1 MNKKLKISIG
11 QYSSAGIKA
20 QNQDFHGI
28 YIPEGH
34 ALSSKGIACAIADG
48 ISSSNVS
55 HIAAETAVSS
65 FLADYYSTS
74 DAWRTQ
80 TSAARVIR
88 ATNSWLYAQTQ
99 QSQGRFDKDRGYVCT
114 FSALILKQNRA
125 HLFHVGDSRI
135 YRIQA
140 QGMEQ
145 LTIDHRVCLSST
157 EHYLSRALG
166 VDYRIEIDYQQIEC
180 CEDDIFVLMTDGLY
194 EFIDLKLLSE
204 MLQQGQN
211 LELTAKTLVEL
222 ALQRGSDDNLTI
234 QIIKIEQLPEPTSFQ
249 IKPDI
254 LFPQQLSHGD
264 LFEGYRIDKI
274 LHQNHRSSLYLA
286 QDEATK
292 NQLVIKTLSVD
303 LQNDLNAVEQFQLED
318 WVSKRL
324 KHENLLQCY
333 PHKGSK
339 KFLFQ
344 SYEYLQGETLNR
356 WLHRQK
362 TALTLPQLIAIIEQV
377 AKALNAM
384 HRLEMLHQDVRPE
397 NVMLLTSPE
406 PVNVLKVKLI
416 DYGSTAV
423 RGLVELNPKHADV
436 PLGTLAFMAPEY
448 FIGRSPS
455 TKSDQ
460 FSLAVMG
467 YYLLTRQLPY
477 GTDLARCKTE
487 KTLNQV
493 RYHPLFEYRPDLPQ
507 GLDEIFK
514 KALSICPEQRYEAL
528 SALLYDLKQP
538 ELALLKK
545 PVSLPWLERDP
556 VTFWKGCTGISFLLL
571 LLVFSLHF
579 NQ

>member
-1 MNKKLKISIG
+1 MNKKLKVSIG
-11 QYSSAGIKA
+11 QYSSAGIKP
-20 QNQDFHGI
+20 QNQDFHGV

-65 FLADYYSTS
+65 FLSDYYSTS
-74 DAWRTQ
+74 DAWSTQ

-99 QSQGRFDKDRGYVCT
+99 QSRGRFDKDQGYVCT
-114 FSALILKQNRA
+114 FSALILKQNRV
-125 HLFHVGDSRI
+125 HIFHAGDSRI
-135 YRIQA
+135 YRIQG
-140 QGMEQ
+140 QSIEQ
-145 LTIDHRVCLSST
+145 LTADHRVCLSST

-166 VDYRIEIDYQQIEC
+166 ADHRIDVDYQQFEV
-180 CEDDIFVLMTDGLY
+180 CEDDYFILMTDGVY
-194 EFIDLKLLSE
+194 EFIDMQLISE
-204 MLQQGQN
+204 MLQQQPY
-211 LELTAKTLVEL
+211 LDLIAKSIVEL
-222 ALQRGSDDNLTI
+222 ALSRGSQDNLSI
-234 QIIKIEQLPEPTSFQ
+234 QIIKVEQLPEEKSFQ
-249 IKPDI
+249 MKPDV

-286 QDEATK
+286 HDETTQK
-292 NQLVIKTLSVD
+292 QLVIKTLSVD
-303 LQNDLNAVEQFQLED
+303 LQDDQKAVEQFQLED

-344 SYEYLQGETLNR
+344 SYEYLQGESLSR

-362 TALTLPQLIAIIEQV
+362 TDLSLEQLLPVIEQV
-377 AKALNAM
+377 SKALNAM

-397 NVMLLTSPE
+397 NVMLLE
-406 PVNVLKVKLI
+406 PADAMKVKLI

-448 FIGRSPS
+448 FIGHSPS
-455 TKSDQ
+455 VKSDQ
-460 FSLAVMG
+460 FSLAVMS

-487 KTLNQV
+487 KALKQV
-493 RYHPLFEYRPDLPQ
+493 RYHSLHEYRPDLPHA
-507 GLDEIFK
+507 LDSIFK
-514 KALSICPEQRYEAL
+514 KALSISPEQRYEAL
-528 SALLYDLKQP
+528 SAFIYDLKHP
-538 ELALLKK
+538 ELKFQKSGPRPLIEKH
-545 PVSLPWLERDP
+545 P
-556 VTFWKGCTGISFLLL
+556 VTFWQCCTAILFILLL
-571 LLVFSLHF
+571 GLFALHF
-579 NQ
+579 GS